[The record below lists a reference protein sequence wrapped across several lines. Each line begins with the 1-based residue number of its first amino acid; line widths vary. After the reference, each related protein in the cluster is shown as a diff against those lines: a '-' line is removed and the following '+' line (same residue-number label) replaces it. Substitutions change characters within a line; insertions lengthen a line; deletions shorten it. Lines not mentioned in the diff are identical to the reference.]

1 MYISPIFRCR
11 TPYLSGKGGGLH
23 FNLSLRDMGHVL
35 LDFPHNPMEY
45 FEVIEVGM
53 LNQES
58 SGRGNVL

>member
-1 MYISPIFRCR
+1 
-11 TPYLSGKGGGLH
+11 
-23 FNLSLRDMGHVL
+23 MGHVL